1 MMRNLRPLRNRGAGL
16 ALPVV
21 LAGVFA
27 VALAGCASLLTKE
40 PRPLF
45 QLSAPA
51 DMPTNLPRTTAQ
63 LVIDAPYAPEG
74 LEPRRIAVVRAAH
87 AIDYLADGDWADRTP
102 NMVRAVLAEAFE
114 NSKAV
119 AAVGPDSL
127 DLRADFEI
135 EGDLR
140 HFEAVYD
147 SPSGAA
153 GAPTAW
159 VSLAVK
165 LVKVPERKILA
176 QTMITARQ
184 PASANATAAI
194 VEAMNGAM
202 GNVARQVVSWTLT
215 NPALSG
221 SRR

>member
-1 MMRNLRPLRNRGAGL
+1 MLVILL
-16 ALPVV
+16 T
-21 LAGVFA
+21 
-27 VALAGCASLLTKE
+27 GCAGLLTKP

-45 QLSAPA
+45 QLSAPTDIPA
-51 DMPTNLPRTTAQ
+51 NLPHTSAQ
-63 LVIDAPYAPEG
+63 IVIDAPYSPEG
-74 LEPRRIAVVRAAH
+74 LEARRIAVVRSQNG
-87 AIDYLADGDWADRTP
+87 IDYLADGDWADRTP
-102 NMVRAVLAEAFE
+102 NMVRSVLVEAFE
-114 NSKAV
+114 NTRSV

-147 SPSGAA
+147 SAA
-153 GAPTAW
+153 GGSVAPTAS
-159 VSLAVK
+159 VALAVK

-184 PASANATAAI
+184 PATANTTPAI
-194 VEAMNGAM
+194 VQAMNQAM
-202 GNVARQVVSWTLT
+202 ANVAKQVVVWTLT
-215 NPALSG
+215 NPALST

>member
-1 MMRNLRPLRNRGAGL
+1 MMRNLRPLRQRSSRL
-16 ALPVV
+16 TLTALFV
-21 LAGVFA
+21 
-27 VALAGCASLLTKE
+27 VALAGCASLFANP

-51 DMPTNLPRTTAQ
+51 DMPANLPRTNAQ
-63 LVIDAPYAPEG
+63 IVVDAPYAPEG
-74 LEPRRIAVVRAAH
+74 LELRRIAVVRATN

-102 NMVRAVLAEAFE
+102 DMVRAVLVEAFE

-147 SPSGAA
+147 SQAGKS

-159 VSLAVK
+159 VALAVK
-165 LVKVPERKILA
+165 LVKIPERKILA
-176 QTMITARQ
+176 QTLISARQ
-184 PASANATAAI
+184 PAAANATPAI

-202 GNVARQVVSWTLT
+202 GSVAKRVVVWTLT
-215 NPALSG
+215 NPALSA

>member
-1 MMRNLRPLRNRGAGL
+1 MIRNLRPLRHRGRG
-16 ALPVV
+16 P
-21 LAGVFA
+21 A
-27 VALAGCASLLTKE
+27 VAALLVIALSGCAGLLTKD

-45 QLSAPA
+45 QLSAPSDIPA
-51 DMPTNLPRTTAQ
+51 SLPHTNAQ
-63 LVIDAPYAPEG
+63 IVIDAPYAPEG
-74 LEPRRIAVVRAAH
+74 LEPRRIAVVRASN

-102 NMVRAVLAEAFE
+102 NMVRAVLVETFE
-114 NSKAV
+114 NSKSV

-147 SPSGAA
+147 SPAGAA
-153 GAPTAW
+153 GAPTAT
-159 VSLAVK
+159 VALAVK

-176 QTMITARQ
+176 QTIITARQ
-184 PASANATAAI
+184 PAKANATPAI
-194 VEAMNGAM
+194 VEAMNEAM
-202 GNVARQVVSWTLT
+202 ASVAKQVVVWTLT
-215 NPALSG
+215 NPALST

>member
-1 MMRNLRPLRNRGAGL
+1 MIRNLRPLRHRRFGL
-16 ALPVV
+16 AMTSMLVIV
-21 LAGVFA
+21 LG
-27 VALAGCASLLTKE
+27 GCSSLFTKP

-45 QLSAPA
+45 QLSAPS
-51 DMPTNLPRTTAQ
+51 DMPANLPRTSAQ
-63 LVIDAPYAPEG
+63 IVIDAPYAPEG
-74 LEPRRIAVVRAAH
+74 LEPRRIAVVRAAN

-102 NMVRAVLAEAFE
+102 NMVRAVLVEAFE
-114 NSKAV
+114 NSKSV

-147 SPSGAA
+147 SQNGGA

-159 VSLAVK
+159 VVLAVK

-176 QTMITARQ
+176 QTMISARQ
-184 PASANATAAI
+184 TATANATPAI
-194 VEAMNGAM
+194 VTAMNGAM
-202 GNVARQVVSWTLT
+202 ADVAKQVVVWTLT
-215 NPALSG
+215 NPALSA

>member
-1 MMRNLRPLRNRGAGL
+1 MTRNLHPLRHRGFGL
-16 ALPVV
+16 AVTAMLVI
-21 LAGVFA
+21 
-27 VALAGCASLLTKE
+27 ALAGCASLLTKP

-45 QLSAPA
+45 QLSAPT
-51 DMPTNLPRTTAQ
+51 DMPANLPQTAAQ
-63 LVIDAPYAPEG
+63 IVVDAPYAPEG
-74 LEPRRIAVVRAAH
+74 LELRRIAVVRATN

-102 NMVRAVLAEAFE
+102 NMVRAVLVEAFE

-147 SPSGAA
+147 SQAGGS

-159 VSLAVK
+159 VTLAVK

-176 QTMITARQ
+176 QTIINARQ
-184 PASANATAAI
+184 PATANATPAI
-194 VEAMNGAM
+194 VEAMNGATAS
-202 GNVARQVVSWTLT
+202 VAKQVVVWTLT
-215 NPALSG
+215 NPALSA
-221 SRR
+221 RRR

>member
-1 MMRNLRPLRNRGAGL
+1 MIRNFRQLRHRGLGPAV
-16 ALPVV
+16 AV
-21 LAGVFA
+21 LLVI
-27 VALAGCASLLTKE
+27 ALAGCAGLFTKE

-45 QLSAPA
+45 QLSAPS
-51 DMPTNLPRTTAQ
+51 DIPPGLPHTNAQ
-63 LVIDAPYAPEG
+63 IVIDAPYAPEG
-74 LEPRRIAVVRAAH
+74 LEPRRIAVVRASN

-102 NMVRAVLAEAFE
+102 NMVRAVLVETFE
-114 NSKAV
+114 NSKSV

-153 GAPTAW
+153 GAPTAT
-159 VSLAVK
+159 VALAVK

-176 QTMITARQ
+176 QTIISARQ
-184 PASANATAAI
+184 PAKANATPAI
-194 VEAMNGAM
+194 VEAMNEAM
-202 GNVARQVVSWTLT
+202 ASVAKQVVVWTLT
-215 NPALSG
+215 NPALST